1 MYTIYIIKSK
11 VKNFTYVGFTNNLE
25 RRLFEHNSGYNKST
39 KAFLPFDL
47 VYSEEIENSI
57 EARKREKFLKVE
69 KEENLLKRSL
79 NFEPG
84 CHR

>member
-47 VYSEEIENSI
+47 VYSEEVENSI
-57 EARKREKFLKVE
+57 EARKREKFYKSGKRREFIKEKLK
-69 KEENLLKRSL
+69 LRAGL
-79 NFEPG
+79 P
-84 CHR
+84 